1 MREGI
6 TRTIEN
12 THNNNRKM
20 DLNNNSNIVKTLAR
34 WCLLLQAFMISSKT
48 VALKEPDYVNMN
60 ITIRNAMTGL
70 IRPEIV
76 YRCQSKHKDYG
87 WHRSTKPGIQFSF
100 PIILIKGENKIPAIH
115 ICEFRSVLG
124 TATLVIQNTHLDAE
138 MCPRSSCAHEA
149 TPKGIVFRGLEWD
162 FRTVFPKLK
171 PVEYLELPWTPWPNR
186 T

>member
-1 MREGI
+1 MIETHKKREKKMDF
-6 TRTIEN
+6 
-12 THNNNRKM
+12 NNNVIKA
-20 DLNNNSNIVKTLAR
+20 LAR
-34 WCLLLQAFMISSKT
+34 WCFLLQVIMIFSNT

-60 ITIRNAMTGL
+60 VTIRNAMTGV

-76 YRCQSKHKDYG
+76 YRCQSKRKDYG

-100 PIILIKGENKIPAIH
+100 PIILIKGETKIPAIH
-115 ICEFRSVLG
+115 ICNIRSVLG
-124 TATLVIQNTHLDAE
+124 KATLVIQNTYLDAE
-138 MCPRSSCAHEA
+138 MCPKSSCAYEA

-162 FRTVFPKLK
+162 FKTVFPKLK

>member
-1 MREGI
+1 
-6 TRTIEN
+6 
-12 THNNNRKM
+12 M
-20 DLNNNSNIVKTLAR
+20 DLNNNKSNNIVITLAR
-34 WCLLLQAFMISSKT
+34 WCLLLQAFMISSNT

-60 ITIRNAMTGL
+60 ITIRNSMTGL

-76 YRCQSKHKDYG
+76 YRCQSKRKDYG
-87 WHRSTKPGIQFSF
+87 WHRSPKPGVQFSF
-100 PIILIKGENKIPAIH
+100 PIILIKGETKIPAIH
-115 ICEFRSVLG
+115 ICQIRSVLG
-124 TATLVIQNTHLDAE
+124 TATLVIQNTYLDAE

-162 FRTVFPKLK
+162 FKTVFPKLK